1 MPTYEDLRKM
11 KKAYEEARDAGA
23 KDALRDHFKGLF
35 ELHPDVAAIRWR
47 QYTPYF
53 NDGEPCTFNVCD
65 PEVLLVG
72 RNPEVDEYNEGEE
85 DEEGWEYSWELKH
98 PIFRSNST
106 RTSCGSSAST
116 SRSPSTAR
124 WRWRSTSTSTS
135 DHPKVATIRSIDQV
149 SRS

>member
-53 NDGEPCTFNVCD
+53 NDGEPCTFKVSD
-65 PEVLLVG
+65 PEVLLIG
-72 RNPEVDEYNEGEE
+72 RNPEVDEYNEGE
-85 DEEGWEYSWELKH
+85 DGEEGWEYSWELKH
-98 PIFRSNST
+98 PIFKQIELDEDFVRFL
-106 RTSCGSSAST
+106 GE
-116 SRSPSTAR
+116 
-124 WRWRSTSTSTS
+124 
-135 DHPKVATIRSIDQV
+135 HVTITINREMEMTVDEYEHD
-149 SRS
+149 

>member
-53 NDGEPCTFNVCD
+53 NDGEPCTFRVCD

-72 RNPEVDEYNEGEE
+72 RNPDVDEYNEGE
-85 DEEGWEYSWELKH
+85 DNQKGWEFSWELKH
-98 PIFRSNST
+98 PIFKQIELDEDFVRFLGEHVKIT
-106 RTSCGSSAST
+106 I
-116 SRSPSTAR
+116 SREMEMEVKEYE
-124 WRWRSTSTSTS
+124 
-135 DHPKVATIRSIDQV
+135 HE
-149 SRS
+149 